1 MLRLFFVAALTL
13 TVAGAA
19 WAGTACDKEKAS
31 TEKAS
36 VEKASSSSCSAHQT
50 SAATAGTAAEPAS
63 AGKTCTAA
71 EKAACD
77 AKKTCTAAEKAACDA
92 KKAGMAAAHEDC
104 PFCNFMTEYKAS
116 HEKVTLSTVDTEDG
130 VTVVFAAV
138 SKDDVVA
145 AQTMATKA
153 FAMMNM
159 VPHCEVAKA
168 EMAEKSCDG
177 CKKGLEAFS
186 NTKVTLENTESGAQA
201 LVKVE
206 KKEQIEKL
214 RSFFA
219 GLGQEEKT
227 QG

>member
-1 MLRLFFVAALTL
+1 MRMLRLFFVAALTL

-36 VEKASSSSCSAHQT
+36 TTSCSAHQT

-63 AGKTCTAA
+63 AG
-71 EKAACD
+71 
-77 AKKTCTAAEKAACDA
+77 KTCTAAEKAACDA

-153 FAMMNM
+153 FAMMSM
-159 VPHCEVAKA
+159 VPHCEMAKA
-168 EMAEKSCDG
+168 EMAEKACDG
-177 CKKGLEAFS
+177 CKKGMDAFS
-186 NTKVTLENTESGAQA
+186 NTQVTLENTESGAQA